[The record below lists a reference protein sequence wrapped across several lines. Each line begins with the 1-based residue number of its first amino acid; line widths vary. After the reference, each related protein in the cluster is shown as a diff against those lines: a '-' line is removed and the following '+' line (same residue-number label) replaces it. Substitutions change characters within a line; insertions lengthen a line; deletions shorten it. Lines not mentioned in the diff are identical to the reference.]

1 MKEKHL
7 FYDELG
13 NAIEFIVKAKF
24 SLDET
29 DYVALLQADD
39 IESPTFLLRIELDD
53 NGEEILVGIDD
64 DELKEAEETYEELLK
79 ENLQ

>member
-1 MKEKHL
+1 MEEKHL

-13 NAIEFIVKAKF
+13 NEIQFIVKAKF

-64 DELKEAEETYEELLK
+64 DELEEAEEAYEELLK
-79 ENLQ
+79 EKLQ